1 LQKGER
7 LLDDVYEASI
17 VSNNKTMATL
27 PKIGYYM
34 LNDQLIMHNHVTKEK
49 VIIPEDFHFLKVVK
63 FGSGFSGG
71 DYKLTF
77 CNVLGNEFFE
87 YKKYDPQYSNVSD
100 EYKFISLN
108 CVKKEYNPNLSE
120 LFSHRPSFFITEG
133 PAEPDSDKYSAA
145 VFELTH
151 NEKGKKMATLIDEF
165 GYFDQNGVF
174 MHCNYHEETKCRS
187 YTSAEIDKE
196 YQVTDADSEFYLTE
210 HDNVIIHTIPE
221 LI

>member
-1 LQKGER
+1 MNTFKVQFFSPDNQILFNKVASLSVNGLEGE
-7 LLDDVYEASI
+7 LMVLAHHSPY
-17 VSNNKTMATL
+17 L
-27 PKIGYYM
+27 
-34 LNDQLIMHNHVTKEK
+34 
-49 VIIPEDFHFLKVVK
+49 
-63 FGSGFSGG
+63 SGFSSS

-108 CVKKEYNPNLSE
+108 CAKKEYNPNLSE

-133 PAEPDSDKYSAA
+133 PAEPGSDKYSAA

-151 NEKGKKMATLIDEF
+151 NGKGKKMATLIDEF
-165 GYFDQNGVF
+165 GYFDRNSIF

-196 YQVTDADSEFYLTE
+196 YQVTDTDSEYKLY
-210 HDNVIIHTIPE
+210 HIIGGIKVI
-221 LI
+221 